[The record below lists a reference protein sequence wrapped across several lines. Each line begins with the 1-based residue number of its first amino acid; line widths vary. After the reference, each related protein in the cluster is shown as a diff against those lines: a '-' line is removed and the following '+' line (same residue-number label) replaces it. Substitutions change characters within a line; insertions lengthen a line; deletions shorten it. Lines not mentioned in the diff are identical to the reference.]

1 MYLESLGK
9 LWLKGTPLARPK
21 PLLMLAYLCLEGP
34 QLRRDLAMMFFPNSD
49 DRSDALSTTLRRLR
63 KAGDAIFEDSGRI
76 SASVT
81 CDAIVLIEHCKNGDL
96 EAALALYGGAFAA
109 GLGEDLGLELEEWVF
124 HTRERLAGLV
134 RNAQLE
140 LSERAAAA
148 GETSRSLAHAEDA
161 LKLDTPL
168 SSRDLNRLHVLLTP
182 HGGTALE
189 HLKREATAVGE
200 TLLEIAQVPNNLP
213 AFNTAFIG
221 RERQLAE
228 LSDLL
233 KRTDNRLVTLHGSG
247 GIGKTRLALEVAWRL
262 YGMSGFADGV
272 FFVPLDGLEHPG
284 SVAAQIGER
293 LNITLS
299 PTMDSF
305 AALALGIGA
314 RETLLVLDNFEHL
327 IEAGAHLPRLLSKCP
342 NLALLVT
349 SRERLNLKGETV
361 VTLGGLELP
370 VLGEF
375 QQPSEALRLLEERA
389 RRARADFALTSAIL
403 PDAARICALLSGFPL
418 ALELAASRLR
428 YESIPELRRSL
439 ERDVLSLESSF
450 RDVHARH
457 RGIRAVFDHSWNLL
471 SPTRRNELA
480 QLTIFHDGFTRDA
493 ALAVSGADARAIGM
507 LVDRSLIVMESDG
520 RLNFHTLQHSYFRA
534 MLKAQPELERE
545 ARIAHALYFAGQI
558 AALNHASTAE
568 IIDFMQVEQR
578 NLRAALRFLLPRQK
592 FDDFVAIAN
601 PHLWHAALIGRL
613 ESNVRQ
619 LPEILE
625 ALVPTVEHVALT
637 QRVDFSSSRN

>member
-34 QLRRDLAMMFFPNSD
+34 QLRRDLAAMFFPNSD

-63 KAGDAIFEDSGRI
+63 KAGDTIFEDSGRI

-81 CDAIVLIEHCKNGDL
+81 CDAIELIEHCKNGNL
-96 EAALALYGGAFAA
+96 ESALSVYGGAFAA
-109 GLGEDLGLELEEWVF
+109 GLGEDLGIELEEWVF
-124 HTRERLAGLV
+124 RTRERLAGLV

-140 LSERAAAA
+140 LSERAAAS
-148 GETSRSLAHAEDA
+148 GNTGLSFTLAEDA
-161 LKLDTPL
+161 LRLDTPL
-168 SSRDLNRLHVLLTP
+168 SNRDLNRLHALLTP

-189 HLKREATAVGE
+189 HLRREATAVGE
-200 TLLEIAQVPNNLP
+200 TLSEIAQVPNNLP

-221 RERQLAE
+221 RERQLIE
-228 LSDLL
+228 LSEVL
-233 KRTDNRLVTLHGSG
+233 KRTDNRLVTLHGPG

-262 YGMSGFADGV
+262 YAMSRFADGV
-272 FFVPLDGLEHPG
+272 FFVPLDGLED
-284 SVAAQIGER
+284 SARVAMQIAER
-293 LNITLS
+293 LNLTLN
-299 PTMDSF
+299 PAMDAF
-305 AALALGIGA
+305 AALALSIGA

-327 IEAGAHLPRLLSKCP
+327 VEAGAHLPRLLSKCP
-342 NLALLVT
+342 HLTLLVT

-361 VTLGGLELP
+361 VTLEGLELP

-389 RRARADFALTSAIL
+389 RRVRADFALTSVIL

-457 RGIRAVFDHSWNLL
+457 RGIRAVFDHSSLLL
-471 SPTRRNELA
+471 SPARRNELA

-493 ALAVSGADARAIGM
+493 ALAVAGADGRAVGM
-507 LVDRSLIVMESDG
+507 LADRALITMETDG
-520 RLNFHTLQHSYFRA
+520 RSSFLTLQHSYFRA

-545 ARIAHALYFAGQI
+545 TRVAHALYFARQI
-558 AALNHASTAE
+558 AALNHATTTE
-568 IIDFMQVEQR
+568 IIEFMHIEQH
-578 NLRAALRFLLPRQK
+578 NLRAALRFLMPRQK
-592 FDDFVAIAN
+592 FDDFVAMAN

-613 ESNVRQ
+613 DSKVRQ

-625 ALVPTVEHVALT
+625 ALVPSVEHVALAH
-637 QRVDFSSSRN
+637 RVDFSSSRN